1 MKYAHIIIDITHEK
15 LDRTF
20 QYIIP
25 EHLGEHIHPGVQV
38 YVPFGRGNRLI
49 TGYVVEITYI
59 PEYDVSKMK
68 CIDSIVEGSIP
79 IESQMIKMAA
89 WIKENYGSTMNRALK
104 TVIPVSREVKS
115 VTKDYVSLA
124 VTGEELDCLMEK
136 YSKDKRMT
144 SRVRLL
150 TELSTQKEI
159 PLDLIVS
166 KLEISKSVVNSLEKN
181 NIIRI
186 RKDTVYRNPFGSLKQ
201 TGERVPLNDMQREV
215 VDSIVNEMH
224 REDGVRTH
232 LILGVTGSG
241 KTEVYMECIADVVEA
256 GKQAIVLIP
265 EISLT
270 YQNVKRF
277 YNRFGDKV
285 SIINSKMSQ
294 GERYDQF
301 RLAKEGKISIMIGPR
316 SALFTPFSNIGLIV
330 IDEEHESAY
339 KSDSVPKYHA
349 RETAIMRAS
358 LTDATV
364 ILGSATPSVDSFYRA
379 QNKEY
384 MLHRMENRVEER
396 PMPKAHIVDM
406 RQELKSGNRSI
417 FSTKLQE
424 LIRDRLNK
432 GQQIM
437 LFVNRRG
444 YAGFLSCRECGKV
457 IKCPH
462 CDVSLTF
469 HKHGTR
475 EYLKCHYCGYE
486 TAVQKKCPDCGSK
499 YLGQF
504 GIGTES
510 VQTRIKELFSDA
522 KVLRMDMDTTSGK
535 GGHEKILSAFADREA
550 DILVGT
556 QMIVKGH
563 DFPNVTLVGVIAADM
578 SLYASDYRASERT
591 FQLLT
596 QAAGRAGRGKMPGEV
611 VIQTY
616 NPEEYSIVCAST
628 QDYEQYYEE
637 EILYRKLMQYPPVYS
652 MAAILI
658 TSQNKNLCEKAA
670 KDISSRIDHS
680 NIEGLMVIGASEAV
694 IAKINDIYRYV
705 IYIKHKDYDMLVHV
719 KDGVERYIDMVP
731 VYKERVNVQFD
742 FTPLNNY

>member
-1 MKYAHIIIDITHEK
+1 MEFADVIIDITHEK
-15 LDRTF
+15 LDKTF

-25 EHLGEHIHPGVQV
+25 EHLRDSIKPGVQV
-38 YVPFGRGNRLI
+38 CVPFGRGNRI
-49 TGYVVEITYI
+49 IKGYVVEKTSV

-68 CIDSIVEGSIP
+68 YINSIVEGSIP

-104 TVIPVSREVKS
+104 TVIPVSREIKS
-115 VTKDYVSLA
+115 VTRDYISLN
-124 VTGEELDCLMEK
+124 VDEETLKSLIRK
-136 YSKDKRMT
+136 YSNDKRMK

-150 TELSTQKEI
+150 EELSVQNEM
-159 PLDLIVS
+159 PEELVLS
-166 KLEISKSVVNSLEKN
+166 KLGVSKSVINTLHEN
-181 NIIRI
+181 NIIQI
-186 RKDTVYRNPFGSLKQ
+186 RKDTLYRNPFSNLEKKDMYL
-201 TGERVPLNDMQREV
+201 ELNEQQKNV
-215 VDSIVNEMH
+215 VDSIVGEMNKKN
-224 REDGVRTH
+224 GVRTH

-241 KTEVYMECIADVVEA
+241 KTEVYMECIANVVSQ

-265 EISLT
+265 EIALT
-270 YQNVKRF
+270 YQNIKRF

-285 SIINSKMSQ
+285 SIINSKMSA

-301 RLAKEGKISIMIGPR
+301 RRAKEGKISIMIGPR
-316 SALFTPFSNIGLIV
+316 SALFTPFSNVGLIV

-349 RETAIMRAS
+349 RETAIMRAA

-364 ILGSATPSVDSFYRA
+364 ILGSATPSVDSFYKA
-379 QNKEY
+379 KNNEY
-384 MLHRMENRVEER
+384 MLHMMDTRVKER

-406 RQELKSGNRSI
+406 REELKSGNRTI
-417 FSTKLQE
+417 FSNTLKE
-424 LIRDRLNK
+424 LIDDRLK
-432 GQQIM
+432 KRQQIM

-444 YAGFLSCRECGKV
+444 YAGFVSCRECGKV

-462 CDVSLTF
+462 CDVSLTY
-469 HKHGTR
+469 HKYGQR

-486 TAVQKKCPDCGSK
+486 INAMKKCPECGSK

-510 VQTRIKELFSDA
+510 VEKRIKEMFSEA
-522 KVLRMDMDTTSGK
+522 RVLRMDMDTTSSK
-535 GGHEKILSAFADREA
+535 GGHEKILNAFSNQEA

-578 SLYASDYRASERT
+578 SLYTADYRASERT
-591 FQLLT
+591 FELLT
-596 QAAGRAGRGKMPGEV
+596 QAAGRAGRGTEPGEV

-616 NPEEYSIVCAST
+616 NPEEYSIVYAAT
-628 QDYEQYYEE
+628 QDYIKYYEH
-637 EILYRKLMQYPPVYS
+637 EILYRKLMCYPPVYN

-658 TSQNKNLCEKAA
+658 TSDDRRLCGEAA
-670 KDISSRIDHS
+670 RDISGRIDRS
-680 NIEGLMVIGASEAV
+680 NIDGLMVIGASEAV
-694 IAKINDIYRYV
+694 ISKINDIYRYV
-705 IYIKHKDYDMLVHV
+705 IYIKHKEYDKLVYV
-719 KDGVERYIDMVP
+719 KNGVERYIDMIP
-731 VYKERVNVQFD
+731 IYKDKLSVQFD